1 MLLHHSRRE
10 ARMRDGQMISLEE
23 QDRLLWD
30 TEMIR
35 EGTDLLD
42 RALRLRSVG
51 VYQVQA
57 AIVSIHANAA
67 TPDDTDWAEIAGLY
81 RKLLELSPSPIIALN
96 YAVALALSAGLEKGL
111 DEIDRL
117 GGASELESYYL
128 YHAAR
133 ADILRRLGRRD
144 EALRSY
150 REAMDLTENAVE
162 KAFLQKRIDSVQVQ

>member
-1 MLLHHSRRE
+1 
-10 ARMRDGQMISLEE
+10 MRDGLMISLEE
-23 QDRLLWD
+23 QDRSSWD
-30 TEMIR
+30 AEMIR
-35 EGTDLLD
+35 EGTELLD
-42 RALRLRSVG
+42 RALRLRRAG

-57 AIVSIHANAA
+57 AIASMHANAA
-67 TPDDTDWAEIAGLY
+67 TSDETDWAEIAGLY
-81 RKLLELSPSPIIALN
+81 RKLLEMSPSPIIALN

-133 ADILRRLGRRD
+133 ADILRRLGRHE
-144 EALRSY
+144 EALSSY

-162 KAFLQKRIDSVQVQ
+162 KAFLRRRIEGMRVN